1 MQEGDAHRSQHIQFR
16 GPPHTHTGFEHTH
29 THGYSHGPMKPR
41 RQEYFLPTSTPRETP
56 FGSTLTETL
65 SRETGRRLL
74 QGQAVRGHRRTRR
87 PPASSGAVKEQAGAE
102 PGGAPPGRPPHAP
115 RTRSR
120 LRGQVCH
127 TNTPATRTCAL
138 WPQPSH
144 HAKRRAKR
152 QNHSTGTEGDGPAPP
167 TNCTRRRPR
176 AFREQRR
183 QGLEMPKGRPHHT
196 PNRGRKPH
204 AADRA
209 QWGGP
214 RRGCGVG
221 GG

>member
-167 TNCTRRRPR
+167 HKLHEKETESFQGAEAPRPGD
-176 AFREQRR
+176 AEGPSTPHTQ
-183 QGLEMPKGRPHHT
+183 QGQE
-196 PNRGRKPH
+196 
-204 AADRA
+204 A
-209 QWGGP
+209 P
-214 RRGCGVG
+214 RR
-221 GG
+221 